1 MRDTISQLCNLMVHT
16 KAITC
21 MRIWSNLRSA
31 GHGGDDMHANLANPE
46 LLDCLTV
53 QSDTK
58 AENLVLRP
66 PPQLAPHVR
75 PSSPA
80 SPASCAP
87 YAAAPPHHSPR
98 TRGCAA
104 LPPTHVSVGRRR
116 QPRML
121 RSRDRSHERSLV
133 SRVLPALSRAPSA
146 VAAGATRSTVVARF
160 SSLVRAARRRTAAPQ
175 PAHTRLRGSY
185 THARERRTT
194 AAAPNAS
201 LARPLSRLRVA
212 AALSQHAVVPTA
224 HETNAPSPQ
233 ATDHDQCHQQPKCGY
248 KSKHEQGRSANDC
261 SYDRR

>member
-16 KAITC
+16 KASTC

-58 AENLVLRP
+58 AENLVLR
-66 PPQLAPHVR
+66 
-75 PSSPA
+75 
-80 SPASCAP
+80 
-87 YAAAPPHHSPR
+87 
-98 TRGCAA
+98 
-104 LPPTHVSVGRRR
+104 
-116 QPRML
+116 
-121 RSRDRSHERSLV
+121 
-133 SRVLPALSRAPSA
+133 
-146 VAAGATRSTVVARF
+146 STVVARF
-160 SSLVRAARRRTAAPQ
+160 SSVVRAVRRRTAAPQ
-175 PAHTRLRGSY
+175 PAHTRLRGSS

-201 LARPLSRLRVA
+201 LARPLSRALARLARVA
-212 AALSQHAVVPTA
+212 GALSQHAVVPTA
-224 HETNAPSPQ
+224 HGTNAPSPQ